1 MTGTV
6 DVTAQAPVQRVSTL
20 ELFFDLVFV
29 FTVTQLTAVLSHDLS
44 WESLG
49 QVMVMLALIWWM
61 YAGYAWLTNS
71 ISTRELRQRAILL
84 GGMAGY
90 LVLALA
96 VPGAFHGS
104 GLAFG
109 VGYLIVVAVHSS
121 LFIWTASAQSS
132 RAFLGI
138 APYNL
143 FNATLVVVGGA
154 LGGTAQA
161 VLWTVAAVL
170 EWSTPWVG
178 NRESQSSFEIAPA
191 HFVERHGLVVIVAI
205 GESVVAGG
213 IGAAGLAVDAELILA
228 VVLGLLLSAGLWWAY
243 FGADDDEQAERALT
257 DAPAR
262 APAVDRA
269 GGLRRRALLPAAR
282 RRPRGGGDQEGHR
295 PRLRPARARPR
306 RSSSAAA
313 WRSSSPPTSASAA
326 SWASGARRTAPIAA
340 LLALATIPL
349 GTEIAAV
356 AQLAALV
363 VILAVALAGE
373 GVARSRLGSPAGAAR
388 RSASSRRAASGRA
401 RSSAG
406 CDRGESRPIPDQFA
420 RGRPH
425 AAAAGHTPS
434 PR

>member
-1 MTGTV
+1 MAGTV
-6 DVTAQAPVQRVSTL
+6 ELTAQAPVQRVSTL

-44 WESLG
+44 WKSLG
-49 QVMVMLALIWWM
+49 QVMIMLALIWWM

-71 ISTRELRQRAILL
+71 ISTREPRQRAILL

-90 LVLALA
+90 FVLALA

-143 FNATLVVVGGA
+143 FNALLVVVGGA

-170 EWSTPWVG
+170 EWSTPWVA
-178 NRESQSSFEIAPA
+178 NRESQSSFQIAPA

-213 IGAAGLAVDAELILA
+213 IGAAGLAVNAELVIA
-228 VVLGLLLSAGLWWAY
+228 AVLGLLLSAGLWWAY
-243 FGADDDEQAERALT
+243 FGADDDEQAEQALSN
-257 DAPAR
+257 APAR
-262 APAVDRA
+262 RQPWIALEGFGVAHYGLLLGVVVVAA
-269 GGLRRRALLPAAR
+269 GIKKAIGHAYDPLTTAEALAL
-282 RRPRGGGDQEGHR
+282 GGGVALFLAADVGFRRVLGLGRAAHR
-295 PRLRPARARPR
+295 VA
-306 RSSSAAA
+306 
-313 WRSSSPPTSASAA
+313 
-326 SWASGARRTAPIAA
+326 AA

-349 GTEIAAV
+349 GTEIAAA

-373 GVARSRLGSPAGAAR
+373 GMA
-388 RSASSRRAASGRA
+388 RA
-401 RSSAG
+401 RPA
-406 CDRGESRPIPDQFA
+406 PAP
-420 RGRPH
+420 
-425 AAAAGHTPS
+425 
-434 PR
+434 

>member
-1 MTGTV
+1 VTGTV
-6 DVTAQAPVQRVSTL
+6 DVTAPAPVQRVSTL

-44 WESLG
+44 WASLG

-71 ISTRELRQRAILL
+71 ISTRGLRERAILL

-109 VGYLIVVAVHSS
+109 VGYFIVTAVHAS
-121 LFIWTASAQSS
+121 LFIWMASAQSS

-138 APYNL
+138 APFNL
-143 FNATLVVVGGA
+143 FNATLVIVGGA

-178 NRESQSSFEIAPA
+178 NRESQSSFVIAPG

-213 IGAAGLAVDAELILA
+213 IGAAGLAVDAELMLA

-243 FGADDDEQAERALT
+243 FGADDDEQTERALA

-262 APAVDRA
+262 RQPWIALEGFGVAHYFLLLGVVLAAAGIKPAIGHAYDPLETA
-269 GGLRRRALLPAAR
+269 QALVL
-282 RRPRGGGDQEGHR
+282 GGGVALFLAADVAFRRVLGLGRSLHR
-295 PRLRPARARPR
+295 
-306 RSSSAAA
+306 
-313 WRSSSPPTSASAA
+313 TV
-326 SWASGARRTAPIAA
+326 AA

-349 GTEIAAV
+349 GSEVAAV

-363 VILAVALAGE
+363 VVLAAALAGE
-373 GVARSRLGSPAGAAR
+373 ETARPRADA
-388 RSASSRRAASGRA
+388 SARA
-401 RSSAG
+401 RAT
-406 CDRGESRPIPDQFA
+406 A
-420 RGRPH
+420 R
-425 AAAAGHTPS
+425 
-434 PR
+434 

>member
-6 DVTAQAPVQRVSTL
+6 DVTAPARVQRVSTL

-71 ISTRELRQRAILL
+71 ISTRGLRQRAILL

-90 LVLALA
+90 FVLALA

-109 VGYLIVVAVHSS
+109 VGYFIVTAVHAS

-143 FNATLVVVGGA
+143 FNAGLVIVGGA
-154 LGGTAQA
+154 LSGTAQA
-161 VLWTVAAVL
+161 VLWTAAAVL

-178 NRESQSSFEIAPA
+178 NRESQSSFEIAPG

-205 GESVVAGG
+205 GESVVAAG
-213 IGAAGLAVDAELILA
+213 IGAAGLAVDAELMLA

-257 DAPAR
+257 EAAPRRQPWIALEGFGV
-262 APAVDRA
+262 AHYFLLLGVVLAAA
-269 GGLRRRALLPAAR
+269 GIKKAIGHAYDPLETAQALVL
-282 RRPRGGGDQEGHR
+282 GGGVALFLAADVAFRRVLGLGRSLHR
-295 PRLRPARARPR
+295 AV
-306 RSSSAAA
+306 
-313 WRSSSPPTSASAA
+313 
-326 SWASGARRTAPIAA
+326 AA

-349 GTEIAAV
+349 GSEVAAV

-363 VILAVALAGE
+363 VVLAAALAGE
-373 GVARSRLGSPAGAAR
+373 GAARPSAGASAQAR
-388 RSASSRRAASGRA
+388 ATA
-401 RSSAG
+401 R
-406 CDRGESRPIPDQFA
+406 
-420 RGRPH
+420 
-425 AAAAGHTPS
+425 
-434 PR
+434 

>member
-6 DVTAQAPVQRVSTL
+6 DVTAPARVQRVSTL

-44 WESLG
+44 WKSLG

-71 ISTRELRQRAILL
+71 ISTRGLRQRAILL

-109 VGYLIVVAVHSS
+109 VGYFIVTAVHAS

-143 FNATLVVVGGA
+143 FNAALVIVGGA

-161 VLWTVAAVL
+161 VLWTAAAVL

-178 NRESQSSFEIAPA
+178 NRESQSSFEIAPG

-205 GESVVAGG
+205 GESVVAAG
-213 IGAAGLAVDAELILA
+213 IGAAGLPVDAELMLA

-257 DAPAR
+257 EAPPRRQPWIALEGFGV
-262 APAVDRA
+262 AHYFLLLGVVLAAAGIKKAIGHAYDPLETAQALVLA
-269 GGLRRRALLPAAR
+269 GGVALFLAADVAFRRILGLGRSLHRAA
-282 RRPRGGGDQEGHR
+282 
-295 PRLRPARARPR
+295 
-306 RSSSAAA
+306 
-313 WRSSSPPTSASAA
+313 
-326 SWASGARRTAPIAA
+326 AA

-349 GTEIAAV
+349 GSEVAAV

-363 VILAVALAGE
+363 VVLAAALAGE
-373 GVARSRLGSPAGAAR
+373 GT
-388 RSASSRRAASGRA
+388 GRA
-401 RSSAG
+401 
-406 CDRGESRPIPDQFA
+406 DPA
-420 RGRPH
+420 RDI
-425 AAAAGHTPS
+425 S
-434 PR
+434 M

>member
-6 DVTAQAPVQRVSTL
+6 DVTAPARVQRVSTL

-44 WESLG
+44 WKSLG

-71 ISTRELRQRAILL
+71 ISTRGLRQRAILL

-109 VGYLIVVAVHSS
+109 VGYFIVTAVHAS
-121 LFIWTASAQSS
+121 LFIWMASAQSS

-143 FNATLVVVGGA
+143 FNAALVIVGGA

-161 VLWTVAAVL
+161 VLWTAAAVL

-178 NRESQSSFEIAPA
+178 NRESQSSFEIAPG

-205 GESVVAGG
+205 GESVVAAG
-213 IGAAGLAVDAELILA
+213 IGAAGLPVDAELMLA

-257 DAPAR
+257 EAPPRRQPWIALEGFGV
-262 APAVDRA
+262 AHYFLLLGVVLAAA
-269 GGLRRRALLPAAR
+269 GIKKAIGHAYDPLETAQALVL
-282 RRPRGGGDQEGHR
+282 GGGVALFLAADVAFRRVLGLGRSLHR
-295 PRLRPARARPR
+295 
-306 RSSSAAA
+306 AA
-313 WRSSSPPTSASAA
+313 
-326 SWASGARRTAPIAA
+326 AA

-349 GTEIAAV
+349 GSEVAAV

-363 VILAVALAGE
+363 VVLAAALAGE
-373 GVARSRLGSPAGAAR
+373 GTARSTPGL
-388 RSASSRRAASGRA
+388 
-401 RSSAG
+401 
-406 CDRGESRPIPDQFA
+406 
-420 RGRPH
+420 GRPSQ
-425 AAAAGHTPS
+425 A
-434 PR
+434 

>member
-71 ISTRELRQRAILL
+71 ISTRGLRQRAILL

-109 VGYLIVVAVHSS
+109 VGYLIVVAVHAS

-143 FNATLVVVGGA
+143 FNATLVIVGGA

-161 VLWTVAAVL
+161 VLWTAAAVL
-170 EWSTPWVG
+170 EWAHAVG
-178 NRESQSSFEIAPA
+178 GQPREP
-191 HFVERHGLVVIVAI
+191 
-205 GESVVAGG
+205 
-213 IGAAGLAVDAELILA
+213 
-228 VVLGLLLSAGLWWAY
+228 
-243 FGADDDEQAERALT
+243 EQ
-257 DAPAR
+257 
-262 APAVDRA
+262 
-269 GGLRRRALLPAAR
+269 LRD
-282 RRPRGGGDQEGHR
+282 RPR
-295 PRLRPARARPR
+295 AT
-306 RSSSAAA
+306 SSSATG
-313 WRSSSPPTSASAA
+313 WWSSSPSASR
-326 SWASGARRTAPIAA
+326 SWPPGSARR
-340 LLALATIPL
+340 
-349 GTEIAAV
+349 GW
-356 AQLAALV
+356 
-363 VILAVALAGE
+363 
-373 GVARSRLGSPAGAAR
+373 RW
-388 RSASSRRAASGRA
+388 
-401 RSSAG
+401 
-406 CDRGESRPIPDQFA
+406 
-420 RGRPH
+420 
-425 AAAAGHTPS
+425 TPS
-434 PR
+434 SCSPSCSGCC

>member
-6 DVTAQAPVQRVSTL
+6 DVTAPAAVQRVSTL

-44 WESLG
+44 WASLG

-71 ISTRELRQRAILL
+71 ISTRGLRQRAILL

-109 VGYLIVVAVHSS
+109 VGYFIVTAVHAS
-121 LFIWTASAQSS
+121 LFIWMASAQSS

-143 FNATLVVVGGA
+143 FNATLVIVGGA

-161 VLWTVAAVL
+161 VLWTAAAVL

-178 NRESQSSFEIAPA
+178 NRESQSNFEIAPG

-205 GESVVAGG
+205 GESVVAAG
-213 IGAAGLAVDAELILA
+213 IGAAGLAVDAELMLA
-228 VVLGLLLSAGLWWAY
+228 VVLALLLSAGLWWAY

-257 DAPAR
+257 DAPPRRQPWIALEGFGV
-262 APAVDRA
+262 AHYFLLLGVVLTAA
-269 GGLRRRALLPAAR
+269 GVKKAIGHAYDPLETAQALVL
-282 RRPRGGGDQEGHR
+282 GGGVALFLAADVAFRRVLGLGRSLHR
-295 PRLRPARARPR
+295 AV
-306 RSSSAAA
+306 
-313 WRSSSPPTSASAA
+313 
-326 SWASGARRTAPIAA
+326 AA

-349 GTEIAAV
+349 GSEVAAV

-363 VILAVALAGE
+363 VILALALAGE
-373 GVARSRLGSPAGAAR
+373 GTPGH
-388 RSASSRRAASGRA
+388 
-401 RSSAG
+401 
-406 CDRGESRPIPDQFA
+406 RPD
-420 RGRPH
+420 
-425 AAAAGHTPS
+425 
-434 PR
+434 

>member
-1 MTGTV
+1 
-6 DVTAQAPVQRVSTL
+6 VQRVSTL

-44 WESLG
+44 WKSLG

-71 ISTRELRQRAILL
+71 ISTRGLRQRAILL

-109 VGYLIVVAVHSS
+109 VGYFIVTAVHAS

-143 FNATLVVVGGA
+143 FNAALVVVGGA

-161 VLWTVAAVL
+161 VLWTAAAVL

-178 NRESQSSFEIAPA
+178 NRESQSSFEIAPG
-191 HFVERHGLVVIVAI
+191 HFVERHGLVIIVAI
-205 GESVVAGG
+205 GESVVAAG
-213 IGAAGLAVDAELILA
+213 IGAAGLPVDAELMLA
-228 VVLGLLLSAGLWWAY
+228 VVLALLLSAGLWWAY

-257 DAPAR
+257 DAPPRRQPWIALEGFGV
-262 APAVDRA
+262 AHYFLLLGVVLAAA
-269 GGLRRRALLPAAR
+269 GIKKAIGHAYDPVETAEALVL
-282 RRPRGGGDQEGHR
+282 GGGVALFLAADVAFRRVLGLGRSLHR
-295 PRLRPARARPR
+295 
-306 RSSSAAA
+306 
-313 WRSSSPPTSASAA
+313 TV
-326 SWASGARRTAPIAA
+326 AA

-349 GTEIAAV
+349 GSEVAAV

-363 VILAVALAGE
+363 VVLAAALAGE
-373 GVARSRLGSPAGAAR
+373 DA
-388 RSASSRRAASGRA
+388 GRA
-401 RSSAG
+401 
-406 CDRGESRPIPDQFA
+406 DRGRDISM
-420 RGRPH
+420 
-425 AAAAGHTPS
+425 
-434 PR
+434 

>member
-6 DVTAQAPVQRVSTL
+6 DATAPAPVQRVSTL

-44 WESLG
+44 WKALG

-71 ISTRELRQRAILL
+71 ISTRGLRQRAILL

-96 VPGAFHGS
+96 VPGAFHAS

-109 VGYLIVVAVHSS
+109 VGYFIVTAVHAS

-143 FNATLVVVGGA
+143 FNATLVIVGGA
-154 LGGTAQA
+154 VGGTAQA

-170 EWSTPWVG
+170 EWSTPWLG
-178 NRESQSSFEIAPA
+178 NRESQSSFEIAPG
-191 HFVERHGLVVIVAI
+191 HFVERHGLVVIIAI
-205 GESVVAGG
+205 GESVVAAG
-213 IGAAGLAVDAELILA
+213 IGAAGLPVDAELMLA

-243 FGADDDEQAERALT
+243 FGADDDEQAERALA

-262 APAVDRA
+262 RQPWIALEGFGVAHYFLLLGVVLASA
-269 GGLRRRALLPAAR
+269 GIKKAIGHAYDPLETAQALVL
-282 RRPRGGGDQEGHR
+282 GGGVALFLAADVAFRRVLGLGRSLHR
-295 PRLRPARARPR
+295 AV
-306 RSSSAAA
+306 
-313 WRSSSPPTSASAA
+313 
-326 SWASGARRTAPIAA
+326 AA
-340 LLALATIPL
+340 LLALATVPL
-349 GTEIAAV
+349 GSEVAAV

-363 VILAVALAGE
+363 VLLAVALAGE
-373 GVARSRLGSPAGAAR
+373 GTARP
-388 RSASSRRAASGRA
+388 RAASAQARA
-401 RSSAG
+401 T
-406 CDRGESRPIPDQFA
+406 A
-420 RGRPH
+420 R
-425 AAAAGHTPS
+425 
-434 PR
+434 

>member
-1 MTGTV
+1 MTA
-6 DVTAQAPVQRVSTL
+6 TAELTTQAPVERVSTL

-29 FTVTQLTAVLSHDLS
+29 FTVTQLTAVLAHDLS
-44 WESLG
+44 LEALG

-90 LVLALA
+90 FVLALA
-96 VPGAFHGS
+96 VPEAFHGS

-143 FNATLVVVGGA
+143 FNALLVVVGGA

-161 VLWTVAAVL
+161 VLWTVAALL
-170 EWSTPWVG
+170 EWSTPWLG
-178 NRESQSSFEIAPA
+178 NRESQSAFQIAPA

-213 IGAAGLAVDAELILA
+213 IGAAGLAVNAELVIA
-228 VVLGLLLSAGLWWAY
+228 AVLGLLLSAGLWWAY
-243 FGADDDEQAERALT
+243 FGADDDAQAEQALSA
-257 DAPAR
+257 APAR
-262 APAVDRA
+262 RQPWIALEGFGIAHY
-269 GGLRRRALLPAAR
+269 GLLLGIVIVSVGIKKAIGHAYDPLTAAQALAL
-282 RRPRGGGDQEGHR
+282 GGGVALFLASDVWFRRILGLGRAAHR
-295 PRLRPARARPR
+295 
-306 RSSSAAA
+306 
-313 WRSSSPPTSASAA
+313 T
-326 SWASGARRTAPIAA
+326 IAA

-349 GTEIAAV
+349 ATEIAAV

-373 GVARSRLGSPAGAAR
+373 GAARSWPG
-388 RSASSRRAASGRA
+388 RSA
-401 RSSAG
+401 
-406 CDRGESRPIPDQFA
+406 Q
-420 RGRPH
+420 
-425 AAAAGHTPS
+425 
-434 PR
+434 PRV